1 MQLPLWQ
8 VLQKPTYWASN
19 PPSIH
24 ETHSLLLSSVYLC
37 PFYLLFFFYLG
48 EFKHIR
54 SSRGITAKHA
64 IFAGTKRAI
73 KDQGFPFLTKQEV
86 NGLLQAEPVRACGAH
101 LNAIGVKLDGYNSFS
116 CQWLSSSQAAKVA
129 GRRLKRQKPWTRQ
142 RTHCY
147 TCCYMYVSTEIA
159 QWIQPT
165 RVTTK
170 YRHIPGWCHLTWLW
184 TNAGQ
189 HILAVHLTLIPGE
202 WDWGLCHHGHKL
214 QPRWQQGSHFYNREW
229 SGYISQIRLPAK
241 IFH

>member
-86 NGLLQAEPVRACGAH
+86 NGLLQAEPARACGAH
-101 LNAIGVKLDGYNSFS
+101 LSAIGVN
-116 CQWLSSSQAAKVA
+116 
-129 GRRLKRQKPWTRQ
+129 WTA
-142 RTHCY
+142 TIPLV
-147 TCCYMYVSTEIA
+147 VS
-159 QWIQPT
+159 
-165 RVTTK
+165 
-170 YRHIPGWCHLTWLW
+170 
-184 TNAGQ
+184 
-189 HILAVHLTLIPGE
+189 
-202 WDWGLCHHGHKL
+202 DWALH
-214 QPRWQQGSHFYNREW
+214 RWQKSPGAGWKGKNPGHDKGRTAIPAAACMYPRKLLNGSNQPESLQNIDTYLADV
-229 SGYISQIRLPAK
+229 I
-241 IFH
+241 